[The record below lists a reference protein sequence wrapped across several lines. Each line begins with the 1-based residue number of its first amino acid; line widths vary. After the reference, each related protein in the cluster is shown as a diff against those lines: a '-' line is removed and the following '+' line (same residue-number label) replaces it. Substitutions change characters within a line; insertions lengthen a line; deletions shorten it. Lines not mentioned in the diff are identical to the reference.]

1 MLKYDHDHLLLRITR
16 DAARHGLVDFE
27 RIEEMLSAQPT
38 IIHTV
43 APHVTPLSAPLLLEA
58 GKVPIRG
65 IGAERLL
72 EAEAARMMAEAGL
85 A

>member
-1 MLKYDHDHLLLRITR
+1 MPRAMDLWI
-16 DAARHGLVDFE
+16 FE
-27 RIEEMLSAQPT
+27 RIEEMLADHPQIVHSAP
-38 IIHTV
+38 
-43 APHVTPLSAPLLLEA
+43 PHVTPFAAPMLLEA

-65 IGAERLL
+65 LGAERLL